1 MSGVP
6 VWIDTDT
13 GVDDAIALMA
23 AIALQRQK
31 KLEIVGISAVCGNAE
46 QARTFEN
53 ARNVVNLAGRPD
65 IPVYP
70 GASKPIM
77 VELQTA
83 AYVHGEDGLGGAVL
97 PASKAARETEMAWD
111 ALYRCAREWKGEL
124 ELILI
129 GPETN
134 AAIAFQKYPD
144 LKNYLKKILIMGGAA
159 VGGNR
164 TPAAEFNIWVDP
176 HAAQIV
182 FKSQVPIIMCGLDV
196 TMRAELNSAK
206 IGEIENCD
214 SAACRL
220 FRDSTK
226 IARNMYSGGGEEVYY
241 AHDVCPVLYV
251 VYPELFSGVE
261 SGVFVE
267 TRGTITRG
275 QTVTDYDTDVK
286 FGVKNARVIL
296 GADRQRFAEIL
307 IDLLKSI

>member
-1 MSGVP
+1 MSSVP

-144 LKNYLKKILIMGGAA
+144 LKNYLKRILIMGGAA

-206 IGEIENCD
+206 IDTRE
-214 SAACRL
+214 SYQRL
-220 FRDSTK
+220 SIIMREFVSSMTGKNVTSLTLYELKEMGFGPLSVLIADCYAPEFAMKTQANFR
-226 IARNMYSGGGEEVYY
+226 
-241 AHDVCPVLYV
+241 
-251 VYPELFSGVE
+251 
-261 SGVFVE
+261 
-267 TRGTITRG
+267 
-275 QTVTDYDTDVK
+275 
-286 FGVKNARVIL
+286 
-296 GADRQRFAEIL
+296 ADAEKAKGMVRL
-307 IDLLKSI
+307 WN